1 MAGALSRIQGVE
13 KVSYPFF
20 KCHFH
25 IYWGFIQVLY
35 TYSIQLIVYSF
46 HIVTFSWGFNFSV
59 CTVYKRNR
67 TSYMGDVTGQRITP
81 ELQKVGLTTVNQF
94 GNLNIIEPI

>member
-1 MAGALSRIQGVE
+1 MPF
-13 KVSYPFF
+13 SYILGIYTSFIYF
-20 KCHFH
+20 KT
-25 IYWGFIQVLY
+25 V
-35 TYSIQLIVYSF
+35 IVYSF
-46 HIVTFSWGFNFSV
+46 HIVRFSWGFNFSV

>member
-1 MAGALSRIQGVE
+1 M
-13 KVSYPFF
+13 YF
-20 KCHFH
+20 KTVIVC
-25 IYWGFIQVLY
+25 
-35 TYSIQLIVYSF
+35 IQLSHC
-46 HIVTFSWGFNFSV
+46 HIFLGLQLQCLIAIV

>member
-1 MAGALSRIQGVE
+1 MPF
-13 KVSYPFF
+13 SYILGIYTSFIYF
-20 KCHFH
+20 KT
-25 IYWGFIQVLY
+25 V
-35 TYSIQLIVYSF
+35 IVYSF

>member
-1 MAGALSRIQGVE
+1 MPF
-13 KVSYPFF
+13 SYILGIYTSFMSF
-20 KCHFH
+20 KT
-25 IYWGFIQVLY
+25 V
-35 TYSIQLIVYSF
+35 IVYSF

>member
-1 MAGALSRIQGVE
+1 MPF
-13 KVSYPFF
+13 SYILGIYTSFIYF
-20 KCHFH
+20 KT
-25 IYWGFIQVLY
+25 V
-35 TYSIQLIVYSF
+35 IVYSF

-94 GNLNIIEPI
+94 GNLNIIEPIR